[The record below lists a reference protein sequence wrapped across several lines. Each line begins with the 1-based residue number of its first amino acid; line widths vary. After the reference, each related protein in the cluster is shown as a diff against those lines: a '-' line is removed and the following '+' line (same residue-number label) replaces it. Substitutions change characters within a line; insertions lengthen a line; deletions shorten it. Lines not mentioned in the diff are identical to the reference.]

1 MRKKEAERIEKES
14 DLSVPVAAI
23 TKDKDK
29 DQDKEDKGFLD
40 KFGGV
45 IVGGLISG
53 GIFFG
58 LGKFLNWFSRST
70 EDEQTEDQV

>member
-1 MRKKEAERIEKES
+1 MHKEEAERIEKES
-14 DLSVPVAAI
+14 DLLVPVAAI
-23 TKDKDK
+23 KEKEPT
-29 DQDKEDKGFLD
+29 DQEDQGFIQ

-53 GIFFG
+53 SIFFG
-58 LGKFLNWFSRST
+58 LGKFLDWFGIPT